1 MKKENVI
8 YFRNWF
14 QDYTKLFEF
23 GDEND
28 QRNIRLKIEHT
39 YKVRDA
45 ILEIGKSLNLN
56 QQQLL
61 LAETM
66 ALFHDVG
73 RFFQYQKYKTFK
85 DSISENHAEISLREL
100 ERHQVMDALTDEE
113 KQLIETAIL
122 NHNTPQMS
130 STLDEQSRFYTALL
144 RDADKS
150 DILRVVTSYYDKKH
164 ERQNST
170 IELELEVKDD
180 ISEAVL
186 HSFLNGEI
194 IQIDNLRFVHD
205 FKLLQLAWVHD
216 INFDYT
222 LRMILEKQYFD
233 KIIET
238 LPQGDKKQNVIDY
251 FNSLKKRN
259 IAAVS
264 VR

>member
-1 MKKENVI
+1 
-8 YFRNWF
+8 
-14 QDYTKLFEF
+14 
-23 GDEND
+23 
-28 QRNIRLKIEHT
+28 
-39 YKVRDA
+39 
-45 ILEIGKSLNLN
+45 
-56 QQQLL
+56 
-61 LAETM
+61 M

-100 ERHQVMDALTDEE
+100 ERHQVMDALMDEE

-130 STLDEQSRFYTALL
+130 ATLDEQSRFYTALL

-150 DILRVVTSYYDKKH
+150 DILRVVTSYYDKKN

-170 IELELEVKDD
+170 IELELDVKDD
-180 ISEAVL
+180 ISETVL

-194 IQIDNLRFVHD
+194 IQIDQLQYVHD

-222 LRMILEKQYFD
+222 YRMILQKQYFD

-238 LPQGDKKQNVIDY
+238 LPQGDKKQKVIDY
-251 FNSLKKRN
+251 FNSLKEKD
-259 IAAVS
+259 IATAAV
-264 VR
+264 R